1 MQAPVLSGPQ
11 YLREGLKL
19 VLSPSLRLFVLLPL
33 AVNLL
38 LFGGLIWFAGHEF
51 SLWVDALMPSLPDWL
66 SFLSYILWPLFVAL
80 VVLMVFFTFT
90 MLANVIAA
98 PFNGFL
104 AEKVEVVVRG
114 QDTFPAFSWGELVA
128 MVPRTFGREMRKLGY
143 FLPRAIG
150 LFILSFI
157 PVVNVVAAPLW
168 LVFGVWMMAI
178 QYIDYPADNNK
189 MSWQDML
196 AWLRQKRWQSLGF
209 GGITYLALMIPGVNV
224 LMMPAAVA
232 GATLFWVRERS
243 ALAQCRQAAPRH
255 VGAGLPAMPACQ
267 DQLGWKTAP
276 PHPPP
281 SSPLPDLHDHP
292 AGIGRQGQAL
302 FGLAL
307 AGVDD
312 VHRRLGQLLV
322 LLHHL
327 GDFFGGAAG
336 TRSQLAHFVGDHGK
350 ATALLAGAGGL
361 DGRVERQQVGLA
373 GDVADGLDDRA
384 NHLGLLVQRLD
395 AVGGVLHRAF
405 QPAHHVHG
413 LGHHVGGLARAA
425 SVSSEVL

>member
-19 VLSPSLRLFVLLPL
+19 ILSPSLRLFVLLPL

-80 VVLMVFFTFT
+80 VLLMVFFTFT

-114 QDTFPAFSWGELVA
+114 QDNFPAFSWGELVA

-224 LMMPAAVA
+224 VMMPAAVA
-232 GATLFWVRERS
+232 GATLFWVRER
-243 ALAQCRQAAPRH
+243 
-255 VGAGLPAMPACQ
+255 
-267 DQLGWKTAP
+267 
-276 PHPPP
+276 
-281 SSPLPDLHDHP
+281 
-292 AGIGRQGQAL
+292 
-302 FGLAL
+302 
-307 AGVDD
+307 
-312 VHRRLGQLLV
+312 
-322 LLHHL
+322 
-327 GDFFGGAAG
+327 
-336 TRSQLAHFVGDHGK
+336 
-350 ATALLAGAGGL
+350 
-361 DGRVERQQVGLA
+361 
-373 GDVADGLDDRA
+373 
-384 NHLGLLVQRLD
+384 N
-395 AVGGVLHRAF
+395 
-405 QPAHHVHG
+405 
-413 LGHHVGGLARAA
+413 
-425 SVSSEVL
+425 